1 MARMEFGRGGEIS
14 AHHLLYNLPR
24 PSREEAG
31 KTQVFVIRWPWLG
44 GLAAEK
50 RTGSLSWATVTLGAR
65 LGLCPTAQGWGRP
78 SLQLRI
84 PSGFY
89 FHV

>member
-1 MARMEFGRGGEIS
+1 MVWMEFGRAGETS
-14 AHHLLYNLPR
+14 SHQLFYNLLR

-31 KTQVFVIRWPWLG
+31 KTRVFAIRWSWLG
-44 GLAAEK
+44 GRPAEK
-50 RTGSLSWATVTLGAR
+50 RTGGLSWATVILCAC